1 MANVIVEVGK
11 PITDGSKL
19 KFRTPCDSSTID
31 YLEVKYPANNGVGT
45 LVKKFVFKDAHGTEL
60 SGVGNLFVG
69 GVLIEVLLDVTHG
82 VAYIKNADTNSYVE
96 SVKNDVQRLEEKQK
110 QFLESVGKTVKECE
124 NIATSA
130 EGFAKAMQD
139 ATERAESVMGVYVG
153 SGDMPEGYNIQID
166 PDGEVL
172 VMDSTIK
179 SDSVNPVENKAIYS
193 ALEKKADVNT
203 TVYTYKSLNV
213 LGITEGKETIEEI
226 VNKMQRNTML
236 LYSVGSGNADIYPQS
251 PAYGLV
257 RVTYLD
263 TSRALFEYTSKT
275 SGASWVGFYASSN
288 DPKFTGWVRTA
299 TSGDITSLAN
309 SISAIENDVAVIKSS
324 SGVSDNA
331 IASLVGDVVELEQK
345 TDRLES
351 KSNNTNN
358 ALEAIIGE
366 VSVLTTRVQ
375 TLETKVKTLEAKH

>member
-96 SVKNDVQRLEEKQK
+96 SVKSDVQRLEEKQK

-130 EGFAKAMQD
+130 DGFAQAMED
-139 ATERAESVMGVYVG
+139 ATERANSVKGVYVG
-153 SGDMPEGYNIQID
+153 SGPMPEGYNIQID
-166 PDGEVL
+166 PEGEVL
-172 VMDSTIK
+172 TMDKTIK

-213 LGITEGKETIEEI
+213 LGITEGQETIEEI
-226 VNKMQRNTML
+226 ANKMQRNTML
-236 LYSVGSGNADIYPQS
+236 MYTVGEKNADIYPHK

-257 RVTYLD
+257 RVTYLELY
-263 TSRALFEYTSKT
+263 RALFEYTSKF
-275 SGASWVGFYASSN
+275 SGTSWVGFYSSTN
-288 DPKFTGWVRTA
+288 DPKWSGWVQTA
-299 TSGDITSLAN
+299 TLGDIDAVRSEL
-309 SISAIENDVAVIKSS
+309 SAVKKDVSTIKSS
-324 SGVSDNA
+324 NG
-331 IASLVGDVVELEQK
+331 I
-345 TDRLES
+345 TDS
-351 KSNNTNN
+351 
-358 ALEAIIGE
+358 ALQNIIE
-366 VSVLTTRVQ
+366 HYD
-375 TLETKVKTLEAKH
+375 KLEAKVYSLEIKAPNTDNALANTILEVNTLNERVNLLAEKVAILENK